1 MRASAGQDERA
12 MSDRGWLERIE
23 ATTDPTPEAGERTDP
38 ATRFCRELARAAP
51 APDPAFQQHLERRL
65 LARRARREGPVVRA
79 GHARGALAGGSRGRL
94 PAPAWI
100 AVAAFALLL
109 SAVIAVPVVARAVT
123 RLPHSAPREV
133 AALPTPEAVTTAP
146 VSTGPHAM
154 TLDEIAATV
163 GFAPL
168 VPTYL
173 PADARCGVSDGFA
186 WRDIR
191 VASLNYTCVRLHQ
204 QAPRGSSPEQPYVG
218 VGATEEVTVGGQP
231 AIYIHGAWVEEQG
244 QRVWK
249 EGFAQEL
256 ILERDGLIIHLLAGN
271 TAVMSKD
278 ELIRV
283 AASLRPYK

>member
-1 MRASAGQDERA
+1 MRASAGRDERA
-12 MSDRGWLERIE
+12 MSDRDWLERIE
-23 ATTDPTPEAGERTDP
+23 ATMDSTPEAGGRTDP

-65 LARRARREGPVVRA
+65 LARREGPVVRA
-79 GHARGALAGGSRGRL
+79 GHARGALAEGSRGRL

-100 AVAAFALLL
+100 AAAAFALLL
-109 SAVIAVPVVARAVT
+109 SAAIAVPVVARAVT

-146 VSTGPHAM
+146 VPTGPHAM

-173 PADARCGVSDGFA
+173 PADARCGVPDGFA

-191 VASLNYTCVRLHQ
+191 VASLNYNCVRLHQ
-204 QAPRGSSPEQPYVG
+204 QAPRGNSPERPYVG
-218 VGATEEVTVGGQP
+218 VGATEEVTVGDQP

-256 ILERDGLIIHLLAGN
+256 IIERDGLIIRLLAGN
-271 TAVMSKD
+271 TAVMPKD

-283 AASLRPYK
+283 AASLRPYR